1 MKLFRQFRQSFL
13 FVNPVYKIFRM
24 NIYNLSAVIKNRM
37 NKTISILFLFSLLLG
52 GCNKSIEKDL
62 TKAADSLI
70 QKESK
75 EISASDDKKNP
86 YYSRT
91 DTSKLNV
98 SDAEWKKILPDSIYQ
113 VARNKETEYAFTGK
127 YWNSTGKGTYYC
139 AVCGNELFRADSK
152 FASTCGWPSFFET
165 SRKNSVIYQDDKS
178 AGMERTEVL
187 CGRCN
192 SHLGHIFDDG
202 PPPTY
207 KRYCMNSIVLDFAAE
222 NR

>member
-1 MKLFRQFRQSFL
+1 MKITAIIFL
-13 FVNPVYKIFRM
+13 I
-24 NIYNLSAVIKNRM
+24 
-37 NKTISILFLFSLLLG
+37 ISGLFL
-52 GCNKSIEKDL
+52 GCGKSMDKKVAQNID
-62 TKAADSLI
+62 TLI
-70 QKESK
+70 KKESK
-75 EISASDDKKNP
+75 EISSKDGKANP

-91 DTSKLNV
+91 DTTKLNV
-98 SDAEWKKILPDSIYQ
+98 SDSEWKKILPDSIYQ

-139 AVCGNELFRADSK
+139 TVCGNELFRSDSK

-207 KRYCMNSIVLDFAAE
+207 KRYCMNSIVLDFIADNE
-222 NR
+222 VKK